1 MGGICHKADPNTL
14 TLAETRIV
22 RELASGLTRQEIA
35 DGHGVQV
42 TSVYTQI
49 HSAMDKLGAQTPEH
63 LMVLAIE
70 RGIVAVSIEALWP
83 ESMSNYAKVAATH
96 CCRKHYRK
104 GW

>member
-1 MGGICHKADPNTL
+1 MGGICHKSDPNTL

-70 RGIVAVSIEALWP
+70 RGVLDAPQAGKG
-83 ESMSNYAKVAATH
+83 ES
-96 CCRKHYRK
+96 R
-104 GW
+104 

>member
-1 MGGICHKADPNTL
+1 MGGICHKSDPNTL

-49 HSAMDKLGAQTPEH
+49 HSAMEKLGVQTPEH

-83 ESMSNYAKVAATH
+83 DAQ
-96 CCRKHYRK
+96 K
-104 GW
+104 GGER

>member
-1 MGGICHKADPNTL
+1 MGGICHKSDPNTL

-49 HSAMDKLGAQTPEH
+49 HSAMEKLGAQTSEH

-70 RGIVAVSIEALWP
+70 RGIVAVSVEALWP
-83 ESMSNYAKVAATH
+83 DAQ
-96 CCRKHYRK
+96 K
-104 GW
+104 GGA